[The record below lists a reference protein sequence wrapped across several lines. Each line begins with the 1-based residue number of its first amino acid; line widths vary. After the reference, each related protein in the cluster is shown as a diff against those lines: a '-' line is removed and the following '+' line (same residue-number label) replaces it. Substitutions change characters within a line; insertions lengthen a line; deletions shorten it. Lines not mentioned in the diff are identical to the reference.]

1 MGSSRKSSDQILGVI
16 SRRRAERLLTDW
28 VNLHFIRDP
37 HGKILEN
44 RDGGESAVV
53 RMVSHY
59 PEVFRD
65 FEPSDHFSK
74 LSLIAL
80 LLTVRDAL
88 RSVWNAQDIR
98 HREWYLFILRQTF
111 HHGIAAE
118 KTGFWRPDEIAKRTS
133 KSLSREQFQEN
144 FAHLVDYGET
154 IEAPPPITPFEA
166 AVFYL
171 QRICDRAIRCG
182 NPTCP
187 APYFIALKKSQRYCS
202 EQCAGDGTRESK
214 RRWWNENRAKNGGL
228 Q

>member
-80 LLTVRDAL
+80 LLTVREDL
-88 RSVWNAQDIR
+88 RSCNS
-98 HREWYLFILRQTF
+98 LRQPHLPGTLF
-111 HHGIAAE
+111 H
-118 KTGFWRPDEIAKRTS
+118 RTEEES
-133 KSLSREQFQEN
+133 
-144 FAHLVDYGET
+144 
-154 IEAPPPITPFEA
+154 
-166 AVFYL
+166 AVL
-171 QRICDRAIRCG
+171 Q
-182 NPTCP
+182 
-187 APYFIALKKSQRYCS
+187 
-202 EQCAGDGTRESK
+202 
-214 RRWWNENRAKNGGL
+214 
-228 Q
+228 